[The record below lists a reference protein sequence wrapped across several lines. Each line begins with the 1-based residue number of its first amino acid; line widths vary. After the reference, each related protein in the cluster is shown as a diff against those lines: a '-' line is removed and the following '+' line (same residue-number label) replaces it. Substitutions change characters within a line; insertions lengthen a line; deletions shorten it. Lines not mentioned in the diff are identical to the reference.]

1 MSALDKIAG
10 LPPAKL
16 ALAVRTL
23 RDRAGG
29 IEVLNAE
36 PIAIIGM
43 GCRFPGGADSPEAF
57 WNLLAAG
64 TDAITE
70 VPSDRWDLGE
80 VYDPDPEAPGKTTSR
95 WGGFLSG
102 IDGFDPAFFG
112 IAPREAD
119 SLDPQQRLVLEVAW
133 EALERAGQPPRSL
146 AGSATGLFLGIATLE
161 YGETRKD
168 RLRIDPYF
176 GTGNNASVAAG
187 RLSYLLG
194 LNGPAVAVD
203 TACSASLTAVHL
215 ACQSLRAG
223 ESDMA
228 LAGGVNIILSPDGAI
243 YFSKLGAMAAD
254 GRCKSF
260 DAAADG
266 YVRSEG
272 CGMVVLKTLS
282 RALADGDPVLAL
294 IRGSAINQDGRS
306 NGLTAPNGRAQEAVI
321 RRALAVSG
329 VAAGEVAYVEC
340 HGTGTPLGDPIETGA
355 LARAY
360 RPDGAGPLL
369 LGAVKSNLGH
379 MESAAGIGG
388 LIKAVLCLQRA
399 QVPPNLHFNRPN
411 PHIDWADGALAVP
424 TALTPWPNEGRRF
437 AAISAFGF
445 SGSNAH
451 MVLEQGM
458 VPPPVEAVPDLP
470 ALLLLSAQSRA
481 ALEQSVGIWRDW
493 LRAETPSRDA
503 HAIAA
508 TQAQRRSHHP
518 WRLAVTG
525 RTVADLSSAL
535 LTVPEPVQAEDGAR
549 LVMIFPG
556 QGSQYAGMGREL
568 AAVLPVVRETL
579 AACEAAFAPHV
590 SWRLSDLL
598 ALDAASFDALPA
610 DRIQPA
616 LFALQLAL
624 ARQFLAWGLRV
635 DAVVGHSMGEV
646 AAACTAG
653 VLSLTDAAR
662 IICTR
667 SRLVAERAA
676 GGAMAVLEMGE
687 EEALAAIRPHGDAL
701 SLAAINGPRSVLV
714 AGRADAVAVLV
725 ASLDAAGI
733 FARQVKV
740 DYASHCAQMDPVLG
754 PLTQALAGIR
764 PEDGTIP
771 LHSTVTGDVIAG
783 ERLDSG
789 YWADNL
795 RRPVRLWPVVQRLA
809 ADAPTIFLEVSPHPV
824 LVPGLEEGL
833 AGLDH
838 PVRLT
843 GTLRRGEGEVA
854 HLLATLGRLATWGAE
869 PDWTALQGRHPVVP
883 DLPTHPWTRT
893 RHWLAPAERA
903 GGVPLG
909 KADHALLG
917 GEVDQPEADSA
928 WRGSLSVR
936 VLPWLAEHKVGGAM
950 VLPGTAYL
958 DMALSAADDGVVVD
972 MALKRLLLVPGDGAL
987 PLHSIV
993 RRDAD
998 GGGHLSIHAKGD
1010 GGWILHA
1017 QARLS
1022 ASPAP
1027 MRPDRP
1033 LAPIIARCPVLLDA
1047 GDYYAAAARTGVEL
1061 GPAFRVLSDIRMG
1074 VGEVLARLS
1083 PLPAI
1088 AAGRGH
1094 RIHPALLDGGLQ
1106 ALALAALHGKDG
1118 GIPHVP
1124 VAVDSLSAS
1133 GAMTDAAWVYAVARP
1148 GDGDPVGEVTLL
1160 DDNGSVLAALEG
1172 VRFQRLDGGAD
1183 GEQANWLYRLNW
1195 HPLSLPG
1202 AARRLGTWLLIGAG
1216 DVAAA
1221 LAATLVRA
1229 GCVVRHHTDG
1239 AGTDLTGLAGI
1250 VHLTALS
1257 APAEMDDLSPAGLM
1271 AAQSVGV
1278 GSFAGLCRALAGAEG
1293 QGSRLWTLFPTGP
1306 LHAAMAGLTRTAM
1319 QEIPGHQPGFI
1330 ELDGRV
1336 DAEAL
1341 AAWLLA
1347 DGQERQIKMVG
1358 SQAFGARLVPLDRDD
1373 AAILVHQ
1380 APLSG
1385 GINGAV
1391 LITGGFG
1398 GIGLVLAEAL
1408 ADAGGDRLVLAGR
1421 RAPDPQAAQR
1431 IAALRAR
1438 GVQVHEAL
1446 LDVTDP
1452 ASVKALVAAYPI
1464 RGVIHAAGTLDDVPL
1479 SSMAPHRLDGVLAP
1493 KLAGAWALHRALAG
1507 TKLDFMI
1514 HMSSTAALFGG
1525 PAQGNY
1531 AAANA
1536 FLDALAVWQR
1546 AQGVPALSIGWSAWT
1561 QVGLAAATAE
1571 RGRRLAAQG
1580 IGGIDPAR
1588 GGMILRRLLARPAGG
1603 LLPALTILPLD
1614 VPRWREAYP
1623 QVATDPLFTDL
1634 LAGTGP
1640 VATEGA
1646 ACDTLPPPGP
1656 ARRAA
1661 LVRSVIAHVAAV
1673 TGRDVAGI
1681 DARTPLAGLGIDSL
1695 MAMGVRNRLQRDY
1708 GLALSATLLWRHPNP
1723 GALADHLAG
1732 LLESDPV
1739 AVVAAS
1745 PTPPAA
1751 PVDDFDELSTA
1762 ELARLLAAEL
1772 EQDFVESARP

>member
-1 MSALDKIAG
+1 MSALDRIVG

-43 GCRFPGGADSPEAF
+43 GCRFPGGADSPQAF
-57 WNLLAAG
+57 WDLLAGG

-70 VPSDRWDLGE
+70 VPADRWDLGA
-80 VYDPDPEAPGKTTSR
+80 VYDPDPDAPGRTTSR

-146 AGSATGLFLGIATLE
+146 AGSATGIFLGTATLE

-194 LNGPAVAVD
+194 LNGPALAVD

-282 RALADGDPVLAL
+282 KALADGDPVLAL

-321 RRALAVSG
+321 RRALEVSG
-329 VAAGEVAYVEC
+329 VAAGDVAYVEC

-360 RPDGAGPLL
+360 RADGAGPLL

-379 MESAAGIGG
+379 LEAAAGIAG

-399 QVPPNLHFNRPN
+399 EVPPNLHFNRPN
-411 PHIDWADGALAVP
+411 PHIDWAGGALDVP
-424 TALTPWPNEGRRF
+424 TAMTAWPGRGRRF
-437 AAISAFGF
+437 AAVSAFGF

-451 MVLEQGM
+451 MVLEEGM
-458 VPPPVEAVPDLP
+458 EPAPAGVSPDLS
-470 ALLLLSAQSRA
+470 ALLLLSAQSRE
-481 ALEQSVGIWRDW
+481 ALVESIGTWRDW
-493 LRAETPSRDA
+493 LRAQDPARDA

-508 TQAQRRSHHP
+508 TQAQRRSRHP
-518 WRLAVTG
+518 WRLVVGG
-525 RTVADLSSAL
+525 RTVADLSASLSTAL
-535 LTVPEPVQAEDGAR
+535 APVKAEEGVR
-549 LVMIFPG
+549 LVMVFPG

-568 AAVLPVVRETL
+568 AAALPVVRETL
-579 AACEAAFAPHV
+579 AACELAFTPHV

-598 ALDAASFDALPA
+598 DLDAASFDALPA
-610 DRIQPA
+610 DRVQPA

-624 ARQFLAWGLRV
+624 ARQFLAWGLNV
-635 DAVVGHSMGEV
+635 DAVIGHSMGEV

-653 VLSLTDAAR
+653 ALSLDDAAR

-676 GGAMAVLEMGE
+676 GGAMAVLEMAE
-687 EEALAAIRPHGDAL
+687 AEALDAIRPHGDAL

-714 AGRADAVAVLV
+714 AGRSDAVAALV

-740 DYASHCAQMDPVLG
+740 DYASHSAQMDPVLA
-754 PLTQALAGIR
+754 PLTRALAGVT
-764 PEDGTIP
+764 PMTSTIP
-771 LHSTVTGDVIAG
+771 LHSTVTGGVMAG
-783 ERLDSG
+783 DRLDAG

-795 RRPVRLWPVVQRLA
+795 RRPVRLWPVVERLA
-809 ADAPTIFLEVSPHPV
+809 AEGPTIFLEVSPHPV

-833 AGLDH
+833 AGLGH
-838 PVRLT
+838 PIRLT
-843 GTLRRGEGEVA
+843 GTLRRGEEEVA
-854 HLLATLGRLATWGAE
+854 HLLATLGRLAGWGAE
-869 PDWTALQGRHPVVP
+869 PDWVALQGRHPVVP
-883 DLPTHPWTRT
+883 DLPTHPWIRT
-893 RHWLAPAERA
+893 RHWLAAAERG
-903 GGVPLG
+903 GGVALSV
-909 KADHALLG
+909 ADHALLG
-917 GEVDQPEADSA
+917 GAVDQPGPDQA

-936 VLPWLAEHKVGGAM
+936 ALPWLADHKVGGAM

-958 DMALSAADDGVVVD
+958 DMALAAAGGGAVTDI
-972 MALKRLLLVPGDGAL
+972 ALKRLLLVPGDDVV
-987 PLHSIV
+987 PLHSTV
-993 RRDAD
+993 RWDAD
-998 GGGHLSIHAKGD
+998 GGGRLSIHARGD
-1010 GGWILHA
+1010 GGWALHA
-1017 QARLS
+1017 QATLS
-1022 ASPAP
+1022 AVPAP
-1027 MRPDRP
+1027 ARPDQV
-1033 LAPIIARCPVLLDA
+1033 LARIAARCPLLLDA
-1047 GDYYAAAARTGVEL
+1047 GGYYVAAAGTGVEL
-1061 GPAFRVLSDIRMG
+1061 GSRFRVLSDIRTG
-1074 VGEVLARLS
+1074 AGEVLARLS
-1083 PLPAI
+1083 PAPAI
-1088 AAGRGH
+1088 AAGYGH

-1106 ALALAALHGKDG
+1106 ALAIAVLRGRDG
-1118 GIPHVP
+1118 GAPHVP
-1124 VAVDSLSAS
+1124 VAVDSLSAAGS
-1133 GAMTDAAWVYAVARP
+1133 MEDAAWVHATARP
-1148 GDGDPVGEVTLL
+1148 GGDDPVGDVALL
-1160 DDNGSVLAALEG
+1160 DDAGRVLVALEG
-1172 VRFQRLDGGAD
+1172 VRFRRLEDGAD
-1183 GEQANWLYRLNW
+1183 VELANWLYRLDW
-1195 HPLSLPG
+1195 SPLPPPG
-1202 AARRLGTWLLIGAG
+1202 AARRPGNWLLVGGG
-1216 DVAAA
+1216 DVAMA
-1221 LAATLVRA
+1221 LAAALTRA
-1229 GCVVRHHTDG
+1229 GCTVRRAVDG
-1239 AGTDLTGLAGI
+1239 VDADPTGLAGI
-1250 VHLTALS
+1250 VHLSAL
-1257 APAEMDDLSPAGLM
+1257 ADTDDIADLSPAGLM
-1271 AAQSVGV
+1271 AAQAAGV
-1278 GSFAGLCRALAGAEG
+1278 GSLAALCRALAGVEG
-1293 QGSRLWTLFPTGP
+1293 EGPRLWTLFPAGP
-1306 LHAAMAGLTRTAM
+1306 RHAAMAGLARTAM
-1319 QEIPGHQPGFI
+1319 QELPGHRPGFI
-1330 ELDGRV
+1330 ELDGAV
-1336 DAEAL
+1336 DAGAL
-1341 AAWLLA
+1341 ACLLLA
-1347 DGQERQIKMVG
+1347 DGPERQVRLAG
-1358 SQAFGARLVPLDRDD
+1358 SQAFGARLKPLDRDD
-1373 AAILVHQ
+1373 AAALAHQ

-1385 GINGAV
+1385 GIKGAV
-1391 LITGGFG
+1391 LVTGGFG

-1408 ADAGGDRLVLAGR
+1408 ADAGARALVLAGR
-1421 RAPDPQAAQR
+1421 RGPDAAGVAR
-1431 IAALRAR
+1431 LATLRAR
-1438 GVQVHEAL
+1438 GVTVQEAA
-1446 LDVTDP
+1446 LDVTD
-1452 ASVKALVAAYPI
+1452 AAAVAALVATYPI

-1479 SSMAPHRLDGVLAP
+1479 SAMGPDRLDRVLAP

-1507 TKLDFMI
+1507 RELDFVI

-1536 FLDALAVWQR
+1536 FLDAMAAWQR
-1546 AQGVPALSIGWSAWT
+1546 GQGVPALSVGWSAWT
-1561 QVGLAAATAE
+1561 EVGLAAASAG
-1571 RGRRLAAQG
+1571 RGERLAAQG

-1588 GGMILRRLLARPAGG
+1588 GATILRRLLARPAGG
-1603 LLPALTILPLD
+1603 MPAALTVLPLD
-1614 VPRWREAYP
+1614 VPRWRDAYP
-1623 QVATDPLFTDL
+1623 EVAADPLFADL
-1634 LAGTGP
+1634 LAGGGA
-1640 VATEGA
+1640 VQAEGTA
-1646 ACDTLPPPGP
+1646 RDVLPPSGP

-1673 TGRDVAGI
+1673 TGRDAADI
-1681 DARTPLAGLGIDSL
+1681 DARTALAGLGIDSL

-1732 LLESDPV
+1732 LLEGD
-1739 AVVAAS
+1739 AVVPAEVVAPPSAS
-1745 PTPPAA
+1745 
-1751 PVDDFDELSTA
+1751 VEEDFDDLSTA

-1772 EQDFVESARP
+1772 EQDFAENARP